1 MWTRRGMMSAGGA
14 LAGAVLAGAA
24 RAADDGVIVVPMRLS
39 DGRFWTSVWLNG
51 KGPYSFALDTGST
64 AYVVAPKLIAE
75 AGLLYAPSINVMG
88 ITGAA
93 HARREYWAKDVVIGG
108 ALRDQTATFIANPLG
123 GEPTFGLLPVGL
135 LMLKPT
141 EVDFTEGQ
149 LRIYETGRPD
159 LTSYQRLADG
169 VIRGRAL
176 YATVNLDGERYRLQL
191 DTGDPGG
198 VTLSA
203 STVWR
208 RGLWNRFAKW
218 MADDGAGITEGF
230 KGRAVRMQSLTLGDV
245 AMTSPVVQLIAPDTI
260 DSGRQAADGLMGLDV
275 LRRLNLF
282 VDAGD
287 NSLWIKP
294 NALLGRPFSYNRSGL
309 TLRRAK
315 GHLVVVAAL
324 PDTPAA
330 KAGLVP
336 GDVIHPPPGLSPL
349 RFVQS
354 LSDDPGVVLSFQAER
369 DGKAFPVR
377 LVLQDLI

>member
-1 MWTRRGMMSAGGA
+1 
-14 LAGAVLAGAA
+14 
-24 RAADDGVIVVPMRLS
+24 
-39 DGRFWTSVWLNG
+39 
-51 KGPYSFALDTGST
+51 
-64 AYVVAPKLIAE
+64 
-75 AGLLYAPSINVMG
+75 
-88 ITGAA
+88 
-93 HARREYWAKDVVIGG
+93 
-108 ALRDQTATFIANPLG
+108 
-123 GEPTFGLLPVGL
+123 
-135 LMLKPT
+135 
-141 EVDFTEGQ
+141 
-149 LRIYETGRPD
+149 
-159 LTSYQRLADG
+159 
-169 VIRGRAL
+169 
-176 YATVNLDGERYRLQL
+176 
-191 DTGDPGG
+191 
-198 VTLSA
+198 
-203 STVWR
+203 
-208 RGLWNRFAKW
+208 